1 MKKENNRAGSIDLLD
16 QVRWWTSG
24 GGWLHKDGHFNFN
37 HYCNV
42 IKQKNERIRY
52 NTLVSGNTEIET
64 ETNYNDSSG
73 IRY

>member
-1 MKKENNRAGSIDLLD
+1 MKKENNRAESIDLLD

-52 NTLVSGNTEIET
+52 NTLVSGNTEIES

>member
-1 MKKENNRAGSIDLLD
+1 MKKENNRAESIDLLD

-24 GGWLHKDGHFNFN
+24 GGWLHKDGHFIFN

>member
-1 MKKENNRAGSIDLLD
+1 MKTENNRAESIDLLD

-64 ETNYNDSSG
+64 ETNYNDSTS

>member
-1 MKKENNRAGSIDLLD
+1 MKKENNREGSIDLLY

-64 ETNYNDSSG
+64 ETNYNDSSS
-73 IRY
+73 IRH

>member
-1 MKKENNRAGSIDLLD
+1 MKKENNRAESIDLLD

>member
-1 MKKENNRAGSIDLLD
+1 MTTERIQDENIDLID

-52 NTLVSGNTEIET
+52 NTLDTGNTEIQT
-64 ETNYNDSSG
+64 QTNHNDSSG

>member
-1 MKKENNRAGSIDLLD
+1 MKKANNQEGSIDLLD

-64 ETNYNDSSG
+64 ETNYNDSTS
-73 IRY
+73 IRH

>member
-1 MKKENNRAGSIDLLD
+1 MKKENNRAESIDLLD

-64 ETNYNDSSG
+64 ETNYNDSSS

>member
-1 MKKENNRAGSIDLLD
+1 MKKENNRAESIDLLD

-64 ETNYNDSSG
+64 ETNYNDSSS
-73 IRY
+73 IRH

>member
-1 MKKENNRAGSIDLLD
+1 MKKENNRAESIDLLD

-64 ETNYNDSSG
+64 ETNYNDSTS
-73 IRY
+73 IRH

>member
-1 MKKENNRAGSIDLLD
+1 MKKENNREGNIDLLD

-64 ETNYNDSSG
+64 ETNNNDSSS
-73 IRY
+73 IRH

>member
-1 MKKENNRAGSIDLLD
+1 MKKENNRAESIDLLD

-64 ETNYNDSSG
+64 ETNNNDSSS
-73 IRY
+73 IRH